1 MGRKR
6 QGWWAWAA
14 GRTGLVMGLAW
25 FLAFMGPTQAAVHS
39 GKALAVIHSPD
50 DRPCVFFRLT
60 GVAEADPVA
69 PGIEWFALP
78 KTHPGYKE
86 ILALLLTARA
96 TGQPLG
102 HVTTTGTLTCGT
114 HVSVLSVSL

>member
-1 MGRKR
+1 MNRKR
-6 QGWWAWAA
+6 WAWWASRIGVAWLLALMGSA
-14 GRTGLVMGLAW
+14 QAVVHTGR
-25 FLAFMGPTQAAVHS
+25 S
-39 GKALAVIHSPD
+39 LAVIHSPD

-60 GVAEADPVA
+60 GVTEADPVA

-78 KTHPGYKE
+78 KTHQGYKE
-86 ILALLLTARA
+86 ILTLLLTARA

-114 HVSVLSVSL
+114 HVAVLSMSL